1 MCALMKP
8 GAKCSAP
15 GAEFSHRGFMSAHMQ
30 VLKFAATAPHPQ
42 TPAQGSGGV
51 GLSAS

>member
-30 VLKFAATAPHPQ
+30 GLKFLSLRSLALPHS
-42 TPAQGSGGV
+42 TTI
-51 GLSAS
+51 GLRPLDA